1 MKKLIKITR
10 NLIQILKKEHDILG
24 KEALSDK
31 EILGLSSDKISKEI
45 SKSNTILNDLY
56 GLTLGIIDIDEIC
69 KRIEDFELEVRK
81 WKMYDS
87 ETDTYKV
94 SNKLVGICVSTK
106 FYLRSIR

>member
-1 MKKLIKITR
+1 MKKLIR
-10 NLIQILKKEHDILG
+10 NLIQILKKEHDILN

-31 EILGLSSDKISKEI
+31 EILGLSAAKISDEI
-45 SKSNTILNDLY
+45 TKSNAILNDLY
-56 GLTLGIIDIDEIC
+56 GLTLGVIDIDEIC
-69 KRIEDFELEVRK
+69 KKIEDFELEVRK